1 MDQFKIFLFIYLWI
15 FMFFFFKNFL
25 FMWTCSHS
33 LRWFRSIK
41 KIFSY
46 FFWETCV
53 VKVASLNIFL
63 LLLETKR
70 SIPICSPWVPFDL
83 GSLYCLFR
91 RTFAHFTKMC
101 IKKQGKAWAERRER
115 ERKVSFL
122 ACSADTNMRLLKFPI
137 FRLVVTIKLGFLSE
151 RKHPT
156 IYASVA
162 TSILRK
168 KRKAK
173 EETFFVPFTLFY
185 QLDG

>member
-1 MDQFKIFLFIYLWI
+1 M
-15 FMFFFFKNFL
+15 
-25 FMWTCSHS
+25 
-33 LRWFRSIK
+33 
-41 KIFSY
+41 
-46 FFWETCV
+46 
-53 VKVASLNIFL
+53 
-63 LLLETKR
+63 
-70 SIPICSPWVPFDL
+70 PFDL

-173 EETFFVPFTLFY
+173 EETFFLFHLPFFLSARWLINNLTFTWLTFY
-185 QLDG
+185 SISLHHHWPLTKMESLNMHEIPASFLHKMSGKPTDIFSLEWHVFYCSW